1 MLKRCLL
8 KNFMVFLILIVEI
21 GQMDF
26 SQKFTE
32 LPTRLQSQ
40 EPLIKDNGFSSMVMS
55 TPFGLK
61 T

>member
-1 MLKRCLL
+1 
-8 KNFMVFLILIVEI
+8 MVFLILIVEI